1 MIRNKKEIE
10 EKLIERLTQ
19 KASQEIFKE
28 TTEELINSINEER
41 EIEKKR
47 KVKQKLTKH
56 KKRKINIITLGGTL
70 EINRTVLYNRQMKKT
85 VIPKDEYLR
94 IANLP
99 FKITKAMMVEFVF
112 YAQNQI
118 SFEETKYMLEKTY
131 DINTN
136 AETIRKVAEYVGK
149 QVFEKDTKEAEVKY
163 ERMDKLPMLKE
174 TEKEDETLYILT
186 DGAALNTRI
195 EDENRFYLERKQ
207 ISSSIYF
214 EKYDKT
220 TRW

>member
-1 MIRNKKEIE
+1 
-10 EKLIERLTQ
+10 
-19 KASQEIFKE
+19 
-28 TTEELINSINEER
+28 
-41 EIEKKR
+41 
-47 KVKQKLTKH
+47 
-56 KKRKINIITLGGTL
+56 
-70 EINRTVLYNRQMKKT
+70 MKKT

-99 FKITKAMMVEFVF
+99 FKITKAMMVEFAF